1 MTELG
6 WNTWDVYHLNAIVH
20 LPSGLRI
27 CFLPY
32 DPQAGERKETF
43 NWRSVISV
51 GPHSGRKLGY
61 SRCGLRWKE
70 LGLDIE
76 FAAEEDW
83 LSARVTPEKE
93 APQGMRVL
101 TQVDGVWGAQV
112 DVRASGDVIEIVME
126 DGRRWLLR
134 VVEGE
139 QTCLP
144 GAVSDPL
151 LPVFTVNRPFM
162 IEIAPAGDK
171 AGEARQRLERQA
183 EDCRAQSLCSGGWLE
198 DAAEGLTRSIH
209 WNTIWEP
216 IKGRVC
222 TPVSRDWCMGNWG
235 GYVLFDWDTFF
246 CGLMAG
252 ISSPELMRDNFLAI
266 LDEVTPRG
274 FVPNFGSAVATSLD
288 RSQPPVGAYVVLKA
302 WLATSLAG
310 TPEDLSLLQ
319 ETYPRLLAWHR
330 WWMANRDGNGDG
342 LLEWGSDPLEDAHA
356 WENHTLRSAMYE
368 SGLDNSPMYDEA
380 VFNRTTNTMEMADV
394 GLNALYAAD
403 AWALSEMAALL
414 GRDDEA
420 HGLFDEYLAH
430 GERINR
436 LLWNDTEGMYL
447 NRYWDGR
454 FSHSISPT
462 NFYPLLAGIVPKEW
476 AEQMAGEHL
485 LNPREFWGEFGLPSI
500 SRSDP
505 GYRQKEVI
513 REGVAQ
519 PMTDYW
525 RGRIWGPMNFLVSE
539 GLRRCGFDREAH
551 ELARKSVRL
560 FLKEWQDEGHVH
572 ENYDDISG
580 DGDNVPNADPLYHW
594 GALLAYL
601 GIQELADRE
610 TWEGWRFGNLDVEA
624 SSAGRIQVAE
634 GRLEVACGPAGLN
647 VLLNGRLLLA
657 TDRPAI
663 IRGYRL
669 EAGRVCLRLVNEG
682 GCRVTVGGLP
692 VEAAVRMTVET
703 GEMFAGSEAKQA
715 QTNAD
720 GRVETTLV
728 GPCEVEL
735 NW

>member
-6 WNTWDVYHLNAIVH
+6 WNTWDVYHLNGVVH

-43 NWRSVISV
+43 NWRSLVSA
-51 GPHSGRKLGY
+51 GPHSGRRLGY

-70 LGLDIE
+70 LSLEME
-76 FAAEEDW
+76 FAAEEER
-83 LSARVTPEKE
+83 LSARVTPGQD

-101 TQVDGVWGAQV
+101 TQVDGVWGARV
-112 DVRASGDVIEIVME
+112 DVRAAGDAIEMVME

-139 QTCLP
+139 QTRLP
-144 GAVSDPL
+144 GSVSDPQM
-151 LPVFTVNRPFM
+151 PVFTVVRPFM
-162 IEIAPAGDK
+162 IEITPVGAEG
-171 AGEARQRLERQA
+171 GETTARLERQA
-183 EDCRAQSLCSGGWLE
+183 EACQAQSLLSGGWLE
-198 DAAEGLTRSIH
+198 DAADGLTRSIH

-246 CGLMAG
+246 CGMMAG
-252 ISSPELMRDNFLAI
+252 VYSPELMRDNFLAI

-288 RSQPPVGAYVVLKA
+288 RSQPPVGTYAVLKA
-302 WLATSLAG
+302 WQATSLAG
-310 TPEDLSLLQ
+310 TPENLSLLR

-342 LLEWGSDPLEDAHA
+342 LLEWGSDPLDDTHA
-356 WENHTLRSAMYE
+356 WENHTLRAAMYE
-368 SGLDNSPMYDEA
+368 SGLDNSPMFDEA
-380 VFNRTTNTMEMADV
+380 VFNPATNTMELTDV

-414 GRDDEA
+414 GRDEEA
-420 HGLFDEYLAH
+420 WGLFDEYLAH

-436 LLWNDTEGMYL
+436 LLWSDTAGMYL

-476 AEQMAGEHL
+476 AEQIVGEHL
-485 LNPREFWGEFGLPSI
+485 LNPQEFWGEFAVPSI

-519 PMTDYW
+519 SMTDYW

-551 ELARKSVRL
+551 DLARKSVRL
-560 FLKEWQDEGHVH
+560 FLKEWQEEGHVH

-594 GALLAYL
+594 GALLAYM
-601 GIQELADRE
+601 GMQELADRE
-610 TWEGWRFGNLDVEA
+610 AWEGWRFGN
-624 SSAGRIQVAE
+624 SGTGSATVGNIQVAE
-634 GRLEVACGPAGLN
+634 GRLEVACGAEGLR
-647 VLLNGRLLLA
+647 VSLDGRLLLA
-657 TDRPAI
+657 TGHPMI

-669 EAGRVCLRLVNEG
+669 EKGRVGFRVSG
-682 GCRVTVGGLP
+682 QGCCRITVGGLP
-692 VEAAVRMTVET
+692 ENAMVQVVTQTADLLDGNKAEQSQVNAEGQVEI
-703 GEMFAGSEAKQA
+703 
-715 QTNAD
+715 
-720 GRVETTLV
+720 TLV
-728 GPCEVEL
+728 GACDVEL